1 VRKVSI
7 ELNNVLVDQSLGLK
21 KRVQEDDQRIDEIY
35 RVGVEVEACLLD
47 DKALPVNA
55 YPLIKELCSKYKV
68 DTEYGKCQF
77 EIITDPMSMHNL
89 SNINSF
95 FEEFLDFLASSIKKV
110 YKNRDVIPVFLGGNP
125 SPDIFKRKFIT
136 RKERYLNLYNSS
148 MKIPDVEL
156 EGQIYKARN
165 IATAIQGFHLHLQ
178 GKNPIHT
185 ANMFNHILNLIP
197 SAILLGCNSRLFAGK
212 LFSLYAPRIYLY
224 DHSEQH
230 NSGFPAIPRYLD
242 KLEDYIDYITS
253 RSPSTATSKDY
264 FGLEKDRHDDL
275 RIRLNSEYYRVETR
289 IMSVQPTPKEMVAM
303 IEFFIGFLYKAIID
317 GKTLRPLS
325 SIREERNA
333 VIHSGYN
340 AKTHF
345 DITETA
351 QSHLHIAKQGL
362 VDLGLG
368 SEFIGILESR
378 LNSKTSPALY
388 ISRLW
393 ESKYNGNVNQTVS
406 EIIQHVWNKTKDNSP
421 LL

>member
-1 VRKVSI
+1 M
-7 ELNNVLVDQSLGLK
+7 NNVLVDQSLGLK
-21 KRVQEDDQRIDEIY
+21 KRVQEDDQRIDEFY
-35 RVGVEVEACLLD
+35 RVGVEIEGCLLD

-55 YPLIKELCSKYKV
+55 YPLIKELSSKYHV

-77 EIITDPMSMHNL
+77 EVITDPISMHNL
-89 SNINSF
+89 SNLNLF
-95 FEEFLDFLASSIKKV
+95 FEEFLDYLSLAIKKI
-110 YKNRDVIPVFLGGNP
+110 YRNRNVIPVFMGGNP

-136 RKERYLNLYNSS
+136 RKERYLNLYNAQS
-148 MKIPDVEL
+148 KIPDIEL
-156 EGQIYKARN
+156 EGQKFKARN
-165 IATAIQGFHLHLQ
+165 IASAIQGFHLHLQ
-178 GKNPIHT
+178 GTNPIHT
-185 ANMFNHILNLIP
+185 ANMFNYILNLIP

-212 LFSLYAPRIYLY
+212 LFSLYSPRIYLY
-224 DHSEQH
+224 DYSEQQ

-253 RSPSTATSKDY
+253 RSHTNSNDY

-317 GKTLRPLS
+317 AKPLRPLA

-333 VIHSGYN
+333 VIHSGYH

-345 DITETA
+345 NIAETA
-351 QSHLHIAKQGL
+351 KSHLHYAKKGL
-362 VDLGLG
+362 SDLELG

-378 LNSKTSPALY
+378 LNNKTSPGLY
-388 ISRLW
+388 IARLW
-393 ESKYNGNVNQTVS
+393 ESNYNGNVCQTVS
-406 EIIQHVWNKTKDNSP
+406 EIISHVWEKTKSNSP
-421 LL
+421 LI

>member
-1 VRKVSI
+1 M
-7 ELNNVLVDQSLGLK
+7 NNVLVDQSLGLK
-21 KRVQEDDQRIDEIY
+21 KRVQEDDQRIDEFY
-35 RVGVEVEACLLD
+35 RVGVEIEGCLLD

-55 YPLIKELCSKYKV
+55 YPLIKELSSKYNV

-77 EIITDPMSMHNL
+77 EVITDPISMHNL
-89 SNINSF
+89 SNLNLF
-95 FEEFLDFLASSIKKV
+95 FEEFLDYLSLAIKKV
-110 YKNRDVIPVFLGGNP
+110 YRNRNVIPVFMGGNP

-136 RKERYLNLYNSS
+136 RKERYLNQYNAQS
-148 MKIPDVEL
+148 KIPDIEL
-156 EGQIYKARN
+156 EGQTFKACN
-165 IATAIQGFHLHLQ
+165 IASAIQGFHLHLQ
-178 GKNPIHT
+178 GTNPIHT
-185 ANMFNHILNLIP
+185 ANMFNYILNLIP

-212 LFSLYAPRIYLY
+212 LFSLYSPRIYLY

-253 RSPSTATSKDY
+253 RSHTTSNDY

-317 GKTLRPLS
+317 AKPLRPLA

-333 VIHSGYN
+333 VIHSGYH

-345 DITETA
+345 DIVETA
-351 QSHLHIAKQGL
+351 KSHLHYAKKGL
-362 VDLGLG
+362 SDLNLG

-378 LNSKTSPALY
+378 LNNKTSPGLY
-388 ISRLW
+388 IARLW
-393 ESKYNGNVNQTVS
+393 ELKYNGNVCQTVS
-406 EIIQHVWNKTKDNSP
+406 EIISHVWEKTKSNSP
-421 LL
+421 LI

>member
-1 VRKVSI
+1 
-7 ELNNVLVDQSLGLK
+7 VDQSLGLK

-47 DKALPVNA
+47 DKSLPVNA
-55 YPLIKELCSKYKV
+55 YPLIKELNSRYKV

-77 EIITDPMSMHNL
+77 EVITDPISMHNL
-89 SNINSF
+89 SYINFF
-95 FEEFLDFLASSIKKV
+95 FEEFLDFLSSSIKKV
-110 YKNRDVIPVFLGGNP
+110 YKNRNVIPVFLGGNP

-136 RKERYLNLYNSS
+136 RKERYLNFYNSS

-156 EGQIYKARN
+156 EGQKFKARN

-185 ANMFNHILNLIP
+185 AKMFNYLLNLIP
-197 SAILLGCNSRLFAGK
+197 SSILIGSNSKLFAGK

-253 RSPSTATSKDY
+253 RTHTISKDY

-289 IMSVQPTPKEMVAM
+289 IMSVQPTPKETVAM

-317 GKTLRPLS
+317 DKPLRPLA

-333 VIHSGYN
+333 VIYSGYN

-351 QSHLHIAKQGL
+351 RSHLHIAKQGL
-362 VDLGLG
+362 SDLGLG
-368 SEFIGILESR
+368 SEFIGILEYR
-378 LNSKTSPALY
+378 LNNKTSPGLY
-388 ISRLW
+388 VSRLW

-406 EIIQHVWNKTKDNSP
+406 EIIQHVWDKTKYNSP

>member
-1 VRKVSI
+1 
-7 ELNNVLVDQSLGLK
+7 
-21 KRVQEDDQRIDEIY
+21 
-35 RVGVEVEACLLD
+35 
-47 DKALPVNA
+47 
-55 YPLIKELCSKYKV
+55 
-68 DTEYGKCQF
+68 
-77 EIITDPMSMHNL
+77 
-89 SNINSF
+89 
-95 FEEFLDFLASSIKKV
+95 
-110 YKNRDVIPVFLGGNP
+110 
-125 SPDIFKRKFIT
+125 
-136 RKERYLNLYNSS
+136 

-156 EGQIYKARN
+156 EGQKYKARN

-185 ANMFNHILNLIP
+185 ANMFNYILNLIP

-212 LFSLYAPRIYLY
+212 LFSLYSPRIYLY

-253 RSPSTATSKDY
+253 RTHVPSKDY

-303 IEFFIGFLYKAIID
+303 IEFFIGFLYKSILAS
-317 GKTLRPLS
+317 KTLRPLS

-345 DITETA
+345 DITETTR
-351 QSHLHIAKQGL
+351 SHLHIAKQGL

-378 LNSKTSPALY
+378 LNNRTSPGLY
-388 ISRLW
+388 VARLW
-393 ESKYNGNVNQTVS
+393 ESKYNGNINQTVS
-406 EIIQHVWNKTKDNSP
+406 EIIQHIWNKTKNNSP

>member
-1 VRKVSI
+1 
-7 ELNNVLVDQSLGLK
+7 
-21 KRVQEDDQRIDEIY
+21 
-35 RVGVEVEACLLD
+35 
-47 DKALPVNA
+47 
-55 YPLIKELCSKYKV
+55 V

-77 EIITDPMSMHNL
+77 EVITDPISMHNL
-89 SNINSF
+89 SNLNLF
-95 FEEFLDFLASSIKKV
+95 FEEFLDYLSLAIKKI
-110 YKNRDVIPVFLGGNP
+110 YRNRNVIPVFMGGNP

-136 RKERYLNLYNSS
+136 RKERYLNLYNAQS
-148 MKIPDVEL
+148 KIPDIEL
-156 EGQIYKARN
+156 EGQKFKARN
-165 IATAIQGFHLHLQ
+165 IASAIQGFHLHLQ
-178 GKNPIHT
+178 GTNPIHT
-185 ANMFNHILNLIP
+185 ANMFNYILNLIP

-212 LFSLYAPRIYLY
+212 LFSLYSPRIYLY
-224 DHSEQH
+224 DYSEQQ

-253 RSPSTATSKDY
+253 RSHTNSNDY

-317 GKTLRPLS
+317 AKPLRPLA

-333 VIHSGYN
+333 VIHSGYH

-345 DITETA
+345 DIAETA
-351 QSHLHIAKQGL
+351 KSHLHYAKKGL
-362 VDLGLG
+362 SDLELG

-378 LNSKTSPALY
+378 LNNKTSPGLY
-388 ISRLW
+388 IARLW
-393 ESKYNGNVNQTVS
+393 ESNYNGNVCQTVS
-406 EIIQHVWNKTKDNSP
+406 EIISHVWEKTKNNSP